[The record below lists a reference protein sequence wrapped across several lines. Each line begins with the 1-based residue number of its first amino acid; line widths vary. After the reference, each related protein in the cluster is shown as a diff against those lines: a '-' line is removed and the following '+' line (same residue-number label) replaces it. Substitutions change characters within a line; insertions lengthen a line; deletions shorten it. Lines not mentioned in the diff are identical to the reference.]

1 MCTGA
6 VPEEYTGGHG
16 DTAKFQITTRNALK
30 VKNNMTVWIKGTL
43 YTLST

>member
-6 VPEEYTGGHG
+6 VPEEYPGGHS
-16 DTAKFQITTRNALK
+16 DTAKFEITTRNVLK